1 MQLQHI
7 ELSKLSISEKNMR
20 FGTKPPDISDILP
33 SVRARGV
40 LVPLIVRLNGEPGH
54 YEIVAGRRRYVAACE
69 AFGASADAPQLPCAV
84 MEPGDDAAALE
95 ASLIE
100 NVARSDPHEVEQWE
114 SFTRL
119 VKEGRTPE
127 EIALVFALTDRQV
140 GQVLALGNL
149 LPKIRDLYRREE
161 IDPASIRFLTMATKA
176 RQKEWLALLADPNGY
191 APRGTNLKSWLFG
204 GASIPTGNAVFE
216 LASYKGGIVA
226 DLFGEDSY
234 FADANE
240 FWEAQREA
248 VEARRQD
255 YLDAGWTDAV
265 VIEPG
270 SYFHAW
276 EYEKTP
282 KKKGGKVFITL
293 SPRGEVAIHE
303 GYLTRAEAR
312 RKVSGAGEEA
322 EAKPV
327 RAEVTSSLAN
337 YIDLHRHAA
346 VRAKLADHGA
356 VALRLMAAHA
366 VSGSYL
372 FSVKPDPQRPASDT
386 IAESVET
393 CPSET
398 AFDQKRRRALDL
410 LGFDAD
416 SPTVIQGYGGHCRT
430 DGTVGV
436 FLKLLALTDEE
447 VLEVVAVVMGEALE
461 VGSAV
466 AEAVGLHLG
475 VEMSAVWA
483 ADDAF
488 FELVR
493 DKEVL
498 TAMIAELAGPEVASA
513 NRQEKTKGLKAI
525 LRDCLSGEN
534 GRTKVDKWVPR
545 WMAFPPL
552 AYTGRGGVG
561 TVRMHAEVAPLL
573 APVAKVDLEP
583 STEPTSDSVELHEES
598 ELAEAA

>member
-33 SVRARGV
+33 SVRARGI
-40 LVPLIVRLNGEPGH
+40 LVPLIVRPNGEPEH
-54 YEIVAGRRRYVAACE
+54 FEIVAGRRRYVAACE
-69 AFGASADAPQLPCAV
+69 AFGATADAPDLPCAV

-100 NVARSDPHEVEQWE
+100 NVARCDPHEVEQWE

-119 VKEGRTPE
+119 VKEGRTAE
-127 EIALVFALTDRQV
+127 EIALVFGLTDRQV

-161 IDPASIRFLTMATKA
+161 LDAGSVKLLTMATKA
-176 RQKEWLALLADPNGY
+176 QQKEWLALLADPNGY
-191 APRGTNLKSWLFG
+191 APRGANLKSWLFG
-204 GASIPTGNAVFE
+204 GASIPTGNAIFD
-216 LASYKGGIVA
+216 LQSFKGGIVA

-234 FADANE
+234 FVSADD
-240 FWEAQREA
+240 FWEAQRAA
-248 VEARRQD
+248 VEAKRQQ
-255 YLDAGWTDAV
+255 YLDAGWADAV

-270 SYFHAW
+270 SYFHSW
-276 EYEKTP
+276 EYEKRP

-312 RKVSGAGEEA
+312 RKASGSGEEA
-322 EAKPV
+322 EVKPV
-327 RAEVTSSLAN
+327 RAEVTSSLSN

-356 VALRLMAAHA
+356 VALRLMAAH
-366 VSGSYL
+366 VISGSYL

-386 IAESVET
+386 IAESIET

-398 AFDQKRRRALDL
+398 AFDQKRRRVLDL

-416 SPTVIQGYGGHCRT
+416 SPTVIQGYGSHGRA

-436 FLKLLALTDEE
+436 FLKLLALSDEE
-447 VLEVVAVVMGEALE
+447 VMEVVAVVMGEALE

-466 AEAVGLHLG
+466 VEAVGFHLG
-475 VEMSAVWA
+475 VDMSAAWA

-498 TAMIAELAGPEVASA
+498 TAMIAELAGSEVASA
-513 NRQEKTKGLKAI
+513 NAGEKTKGLKAI
-525 LRDCLSGEN
+525 VRDCLAGEN
-534 GRTKVDKWVPR
+534 GRTKVEGWVPR
-545 WMAFPPL
+545 WMAFPPS

-561 TVRMHAEVAPLL
+561 PVRMHAEVAQLL
-573 APVAKVDLEP
+573 APEGEAEVVPA
-583 STEPTSDSVELHEES
+583 TEPELSDAG